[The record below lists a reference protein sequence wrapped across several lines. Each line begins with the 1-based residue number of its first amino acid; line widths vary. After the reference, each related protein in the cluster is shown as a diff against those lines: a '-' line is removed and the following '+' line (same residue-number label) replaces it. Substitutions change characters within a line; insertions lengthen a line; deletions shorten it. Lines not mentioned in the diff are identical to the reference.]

1 MKQNRTYKNR
11 LLSLL
16 LAAAIGIGGTVC
28 YAANTVQLPCCS
40 PYTAQAEEQTAG
52 EFSYSV
58 QNDTITI
65 TKYNGSAASVSVP
78 AELDGKPVT
87 ALGRYCFADNET
99 LQTISLPNSLQRP
112 GHQW

>member
-28 YAANTVQLPCCS
+28 YAANTVQLPFCS

-65 TKYNGSAASVSVP
+65 TKYNGSAASGRTGWKAGYRIGSV
-78 AELDGKPVT
+78 LFCG
-87 ALGRYCFADNET
+87 
-99 LQTISLPNSLQRP
+99 Q
-112 GHQW
+112 